1 MVPAKRYVVCTP
13 TTVRTPSTLVQ
24 PLPSRSTSASSVASW
39 VRNRRPGD
47 GSSSRGGFDRRDRMT
62 GWHVVKI
69 VRRRR
74 QLRALVWPPAVYG
87 ASPWESVGDSSPFA
101 VEGSLFDSGLRPD
114 DHGGW
119 VGRGVG
125 RRPLSPSFA
134 CLLVLVPSLPKRAVW
149 GRSQHL
155 SEEHRIRVAVE
166 NAQPRAGRRC
176 EVERKTGV
184 AAVTGSRASGSP
196 TPAKT
201 RRPARGTGHA
211 ARSPQSQAP
220 SAHGRN

>member
-1 MVPAKRYVVCTP
+1 VVPAKRYVVCTP

-47 GSSSRGGFDRRDRMT
+47 GSSSRGGLDRRDRMT

-125 RRPLSPSFA
+125 RRPLVGGGGPFFFGGGGGGGCGSAAIVPLFRLPSRPCPLSPEKGCLGTFA
-134 CLLVLVPSLPKRAVW
+134 APERRAPH
-149 GRSQHL
+149 SCC
-155 SEEHRIRVAVE
+155 
-166 NAQPRAGRRC
+166 RREC
-176 EVERKTGV
+176 SAT
-184 AAVTGSRASGSP
+184 SR
-196 TPAKT
+196 T
-201 RRPARGTGHA
+201 
-211 ARSPQSQAP
+211 
-220 SAHGRN
+220 

>member
-1 MVPAKRYVVCTP
+1 MVPAERYVVCTP

-119 VGRGVG
+119 VGRGGGSAAIVPLF
-125 RRPLSPSFA
+125 RLPSRPCPLSPEKRCLGTFA
-134 CLLVLVPSLPKRAVW
+134 APERRAPH
-149 GRSQHL
+149 SCC
-155 SEEHRIRVAVE
+155 
-166 NAQPRAGRRC
+166 RREC
-176 EVERKTGV
+176 SAT
-184 AAVTGSRASGSP
+184 SR
-196 TPAKT
+196 T
-201 RRPARGTGHA
+201 
-211 ARSPQSQAP
+211 
-220 SAHGRN
+220 